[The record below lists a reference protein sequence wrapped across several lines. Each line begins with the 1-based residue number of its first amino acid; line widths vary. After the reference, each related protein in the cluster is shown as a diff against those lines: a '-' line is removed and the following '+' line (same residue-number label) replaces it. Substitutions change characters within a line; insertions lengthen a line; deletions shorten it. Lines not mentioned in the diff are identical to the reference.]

1 MIILSQKSYNN
12 DKSNLY
18 LIPTPIGNLEDITV
32 RSLNLL
38 KEVDFILCEDTRVT
52 GSLLKKYNIK
62 KKLISCYEYN
72 EDKVKDEV
80 IKYLEEGKNIGLVT
94 DQGTPIISDPGF
106 KVVKEVI
113 NNNFNVI
120 GLPGATAFVPA
131 LISSG
136 LSPSKFLFYGF
147 LNSKNKKQ
155 IDELNSL
162 KNVPYTLIFY
172 EAPHRIINTL
182 NNIRKVMDNRNI
194 CIAREIS
201 KLYEEIYRGTID
213 DVLKEIENIK
223 GEIVLL
229 VEGNTTNTDYSD
241 MSIISHINLYLEDGM
256 SEKEAIK
263 LVAKERNV
271 AKSIIYKEY
280 HIKKK

>member
-1 MIILSQKSYNN
+1 MIIVSQKSYNN

-38 KEVDFILCEDTRVT
+38 KKVDFILCEDTRVT

-162 KNVPYTLIFY
+162 KNIPYTLIFY